1 MKKRR
6 EKEREKASVIRRYK
20 SYTRKGKEE
29 RKNKETRRKKGRE
42 RDKKYHRE
50 HMINLTQEK
59 ETQITKEREE

>member
-1 MKKRR
+1 M
-6 EKEREKASVIRRYK
+6 IRRYK

-29 RKNKETRRKKGRE
+29 RKNKKTRRKKGRE